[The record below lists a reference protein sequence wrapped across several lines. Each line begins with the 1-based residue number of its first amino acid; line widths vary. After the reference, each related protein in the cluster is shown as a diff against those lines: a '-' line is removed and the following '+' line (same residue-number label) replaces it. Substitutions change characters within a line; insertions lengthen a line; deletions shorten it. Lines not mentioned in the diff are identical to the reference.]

1 MIEIKSLM
9 RGKTYIIGVLATK
22 ADVEEPEFRR
32 EDYNKMY
39 GKEDIVMYEEISLK
53 DDEERDGYTKT

>member
-1 MIEIKSLM
+1 M

-22 ADVEEPEFRR
+22 ADAEEPEFRR

-39 GKEDIVMYEEISLK
+39 GREDIAMYEEISLK
-53 DDEERDGYTKT
+53 DNEERDGYTKT